1 MIPHTGSATCS
12 GQCPRDCYI
21 VDGVNTKTGC
31 YHKLM
36 LIVDGVYESQ
46 CDCAKG
52 EFKLMCDPDGVYKP
66 SGVGYMGSVFVKFT
80 GLLSSP
86 LGQ

>member
-12 GQCPRDCYI
+12 GQCPSDC
-21 VDGVNTKTGC
+21 VLDGDGNSTKTGC
-31 YHKLM
+31 LGKLM

-52 EFKLMCDPDGVYKP
+52 QFNLMCDPDDIYKP
-66 SGVGYMGSVFVKFT
+66 SGVGYMKSVFVKFT
-80 GLLSSP
+80 GLLSSSD
-86 LGQ
+86 